1 MQCTN
6 VTLAH
11 LVTMDK
17 ERNRC
22 KRKAVKDTQKRRRR
36 LLKSQ
41 FLVAESSR
49 RKREKDATTYKSGCF
64 GSEPSYSGS
73 KEVTSPILVV
83 NKDDNEICAKC
94 RMHYCPVLREQK
106 NDDWVGC
113 NFCKSRYHTGCEN
126 VWLEDIGDDPYIC
139 RKCEQEWNKV

>member
-1 MQCTN
+1 MGVQCTN

-41 FLVAESSR
+41 SLIAETSR

-64 GSEPSYSGS
+64 GSELSPSGR
-73 KEVTSPILVV
+73 KEVTPHILVV
-83 NKDDNEICAKC
+83 NKDV
-94 RMHYCPVLREQK
+94 M
-106 NDDWVGC
+106 
-113 NFCKSRYHTGCEN
+113 KSARNAECMI
-126 VWLEDIGDDPYIC
+126 V
-139 RKCEQEWNKV
+139 QF